1 MKRII
6 IVIICIL
13 SVKFTYA
20 QQDLLSFDEHNK
32 YIYYQVVDM
41 PGISADTLYTRG
53 LYFIKTVYPKLKFK
67 TTNGKSISGDGKFTT
82 YNNIS
87 ILKHESGEIAYL
99 LNIEFKDQKY
109 RYWLTDFTFTPYVK
123 DRYGNFVPKLGNDIP
138 LEIIQ
143 SKLDKKDSDNY
154 LDETGTFCKQFG
166 EGLKQFLVN
175 APKKEETTKKI
186 VIDKW

>member
-1 MKRII
+1 
-6 IVIICIL
+6 
-13 SVKFTYA
+13 
-20 QQDLLSFDEHNK
+20 
-32 YIYYQVVDM
+32 M